1 MNNSPFIINDLPNN
15 IWSVEWPTFKN
26 IRDSVSNIK
35 LLDILFG
42 EVKCN
47 QVGLAIMLNSGEYD
61 TLWINDIAWYQDTRH
76 EYGDY
81 LEHMYEIRGAVFQ
94 KESEARK
101 FQDILEKKYVWKIL
115 KA

>member
-1 MNNSPFIINDLPNN
+1 MNNSPFVINDLPNN
-15 IWSVEWPTFKN
+15 NWSVEWPTFKN

-42 EVKCN
+42 EVKCH
-47 QVGLAIMLNSGEYD
+47 QAGLAIMLNSGDYD
-61 TLWINDIAWYQDTRH
+61 TLWINAIEWYQYTDYK
-76 EYGDY
+76 YGDY
-81 LEHMYEIRGAVFQ
+81 LEQMYEIRGAVFHQ
-94 KESEARK
+94 ESEARK